1 VLWSLATYFFK
12 RGTSTETE
20 NVKHKLIH
28 PLTEQFTYRSIS
40 PTRVDPKVDP
50 KIETHLAVMRVP
62 PPSVI
67 ASWPP
72 PNYIDPE
79 TRGPSLLIVNSV
91 FLALSLA
98 ALAGRLWAR
107 LVILRAPGLDDILIT
122 VAIVSFFSRR
132 VLQQQAYRSLSF
144 LQLAWL

>member
-1 VLWSLATYFFK
+1 
-12 RGTSTETE
+12 
-20 NVKHKLIH
+20 
-28 PLTEQFTYRSIS
+28 
-40 PTRVDPKVDP
+40 
-50 KIETHLAVMRVP
+50 MRVP
-62 PPSVI
+62 PPAVI

-107 LVILRAPGLDDILIT
+107 LVILRAPGLDDLLIT
-122 VAIVSFFSRR
+122 VAIVNFFFFEMY
-132 VLQQQAYRSLSF
+132 AAATSL
-144 LQLAWL
+144 